1 MNPLQ
6 QLSDYLRRI
15 ERNLRLLTLARGS
28 AILCGAAL
36 AVTLALVLV
45 MNQLSFSDPSV
56 FYSRVILFLI
66 VAAALSAALITPL
79 LRLNTKRVARE
90 AERRNP
96 QLGERLLTF
105 VERRNANDPF
115 LPLLAA
121 DSLSLT
127 SAAGAETI
135 AAPSRSLAFG
145 SLALAAALVLLWLGM
160 RGPGYFGYGTSLLW
174 GVSKDESK
182 PFYSVSVAPGNQRVR
197 RHADQ
202 IIGAHLNGFFSHQA
216 SLFVRYASATKW
228 EETPMRPQPDA
239 AGFQFV
245 LVGIPEDVE
254 YYAVSNGIRSAT
266 AKLTAVDLPQVTHL
280 RVTYHFPSVYGRKDE
295 TEDPGGDLR
304 ALQGTV
310 ASLDIETDKPL
321 STGSIVLD
329 SGKPI
334 ELTGDGTAHH
344 ASVPIEKDGV
354 YHIATV
360 DGGQSVRLSDD
371 YFIEARKDSPPVI
384 SILRPNRDAR
394 ATPIEEVPVEL
405 QARDDNGVMALD
417 LHYSVNGG
425 PEQTRSVLNTRGARE
440 TRGSTLLTLEDFKL
454 VPGDIVTVYGTA
466 RDARTTARSDI
477 YFIEARPFD
486 LSYHQDQSAGNG
498 AGGQDDPKIAE
509 RQKEIIA
516 ATFNQIK
523 EEKRVPAT
531 DAENA
536 KYLAGVQTKLK
547 DEAQSLANRVK
558 ARQMTGNSAEFQQ
571 FVSNMESAVA
581 VMGPASDELKGQKW
595 HDALSPEQKALQ
607 YLLRAESIF
616 RDIQVQISKGGGGGG
631 DGGAASRDLE
641 GLTSLELDTQK
652 NQYESGSQSAADQK
666 QKEADE
672 ALKKL
677 EELAKRQ
684 QELAQQQQQS
694 KQNFQQRWE
703 QEMLRREAEKLRQ
716 KLEDLARNKQ
726 PQDSQQGS
734 QQQGAQGEQGQES
747 SQGESGQEGSGQQAS
762 GQQASGRQ
770 PGKSGSKQQASKQ
783 PQTGGS
789 SGGKFSPGTQQA
801 LQQALQ
807 NLTEAERKMGEAAS
821 HGDPTQAQR
830 AAEELNRAES
840 SMSQM
845 RRQQNGSEMGDVQ
858 DQARKLAEK
867 QKSFDERLRHN
878 FAGGASGTRSDKQN
892 QQLSGAMSDE
902 KRREIED
909 LHQLEHTLQQA
920 ARGMQNTQPDAA
932 RKLRDAIGEMQQN
945 ELESRMRWTVEALN
959 KGLGS
964 YAVMREAPVTREL
977 DDLKDK
983 LRDAASAMNNAG
995 KTGSSDEAMQQA
1007 LSRAQKLSRDL
1018 HAMAGQKPDDAG
1030 KPGDSGEQGKADGKG
1045 QGQQAGKGKGPQAGK
1060 GEGQQAGQGSQPG
1073 TSPGTAPGT
1082 SPGTSAS
1089 ASGQSGERS
1098 GASAQGGFGPVGPA
1112 GSGSWDAMNMGGRR
1126 PPDAATA
1133 QREYEEAVRELSR
1146 LEQSVRSDPATA
1158 KDMQTLLRDLQHL
1171 DPRRFP
1177 SDPQKLA
1184 ALEQQILAD
1193 AEQAELILRRK
1204 LDDAHGSVRTPSPQ
1218 NVPPGYANAVAEY
1231 FRRLSR

>member
-1 MNPLQ
+1 VNPLQ
-6 QLSDYLRRI
+6 QLSDYLRRL

-28 AILCGAAL
+28 AVLFGAAL
-36 AVTLALVLV
+36 VITLALVLI

-56 FYSRVILFLI
+56 FYSRVVLFLI
-66 VAAALSAALITPL
+66 LAAALSAALISPL
-79 LRLNTKRVARE
+79 LRMNQKRAARE
-90 AERRNP
+90 AERRHP
-96 QLGERLLTF
+96 ELGERLLTF
-105 VERRNANDPF
+105 VERRNAKDPF

-121 DSLSLT
+121 DSLSMT
-127 SAAGAETI
+127 SAAGVDTI
-135 AAPSRSLAFG
+135 AAPSRALAFG
-145 SLALAAALVLLWLGM
+145 SLALMAALVLLWLGM

-174 GVSKDESK
+174 GVSKEETK
-182 PFYSVSVAPGNQRVR
+182 PFYSVTLQPGNQRVR
-197 RHADQ
+197 RHSDQ
-202 IIGAHLNGFFSHQA
+202 IVSAHLNGFFSHQA

-228 EETPMRPQPDA
+228 EETAMRPQPDA
-239 AGFQFV
+239 AGFQFL
-245 LVGIPEDVE
+245 LVGLPEDVD
-254 YYAVSNGIRSAT
+254 YYVVSNDIHSAT

-280 RVTYHFPSVYGRKDE
+280 SVTYHFPAIYGRKDE

-304 ALQGTV
+304 AIQGTV
-310 ASLDIETDKPL
+310 AALDIETDKPL
-321 STGSIVLD
+321 SVGSIVLD
-329 SGKPI
+329 SGAPI
-334 ELTGDGTAHH
+334 ELTGSGTLHH
-344 ASVPIEKDGV
+344 ASVPIEKDGA

-360 DGGQSVRLSDD
+360 DGGQTVRLSDD
-371 YFIEARKDSPPVI
+371 YFIEARRDSPPVI

-425 PEQTRSVLNTRGARE
+425 PEQTRSVLSSRGSKDTRGTAML
-440 TRGSTLLTLEDFKL
+440 SLEEFKL
-454 VPGDIVTVYGTA
+454 TPGDIVTVYGTA
-466 RDARTTARSDI
+466 RDAKTTARSDI
-477 YFIEARPFD
+477 YFIEARPFE
-486 LSYHQDQSAGNG
+486 LSYHQEQSSGSG
-498 AGGQDDPKIAE
+498 SGGQDDPKIAE

-516 ATFNQIK
+516 ATFNQLK
-523 EEKRVPAT
+523 DEKRVAAT

-536 KYLAGVQTKLK
+536 KYLSGVQAKLK

-558 ARQMTGNSAEFQQ
+558 ARQIAGNNSEFQQ
-571 FVSNMESAVA
+571 FIANMESAVS

-631 DGGAASRDLE
+631 GGGGASRDLE

-703 QEMLRREAEKLRQ
+703 QEMLRREAEQLRQ

-726 PQDSQQGS
+726 KDS
-734 QQQGAQGEQGQES
+734 QQQGEQGDQGQES
-747 SQGESGQEGSGQQAS
+747 SQGEQGQQAQGQQGQQGSGKGQQAS
-762 GQQASGRQ
+762 GQQASGQ
-770 PGKSGSKQQASKQ
+770 SGAKQQASKQ
-783 PQTGGS
+783 QASGS
-789 SGGKFSPGTQQA
+789 AGGKFSPGTQQA
-801 LQQALQ
+801 LEQALQ
-807 NLTEAERKMGEAAS
+807 NLTEAEKRMGDAAS
-821 HGDPTQAQR
+821 HGDPSQAQR

-845 RRQQNGSEMGDVQ
+845 RHQQNGSEMGDVL
-858 DQARKLAEK
+858 DQARKLADK

-878 FAGGASGTRSDKQN
+878 FAGGASGNRSDKQN
-892 QQLSGAMSDE
+892 EQLSAQMSDE
-902 KRREIED
+902 KRREIDD

-932 RKLRDAIGEMQQN
+932 KKLRDAIGEMQQN
-945 ELESRMRWTVEALN
+945 ELESRMRWTMEALN

-983 LRDAASAMNNAG
+983 LRDAESAMGAG
-995 KTGSSDEAMQQA
+995 SKAGSGDEAMQQA
-1007 LSRAQKLSRDL
+1007 LARARKLSKDL
-1018 HAMAGQKPDDAG
+1018 HAMAGDRPGGDEG
-1030 KPGDSGEQGKADGKG
+1030 SKPGQGKDGKTSEGKSGQPGKSTGNSGEPSQASTG
-1045 QGQQAGKGKGPQAGK
+1045 QAGQQPGQQAG
-1060 GEGQQAGQGSQPG
+1060 EQAGQQPG
-1073 TSPGTAPGT
+1073 QQGGQQPGQRSGT
-1082 SPGTSAS
+1082 SSAGS
-1089 ASGQSGERS
+1089 
-1098 GASAQGGFGPVGPA
+1098 FGPVGPA
-1112 GSGSWDAMNMGGRR
+1112 GSGSWDAMNTGNRR

-1133 QREYEEAVRELSR
+1133 QREYEEAVRELGR
-1146 LEQSVRSDPATA
+1146 LGQSVSSDPATA
-1158 KDMQTLLRDLQHL
+1158 KDMQNLLRDLQHL
-1171 DPRRFP
+1171 DPRRFQA
-1177 SDPQKLA
+1177 DPQKLA

-1204 LDDAHGSVRTPSPQ
+1204 LDEAHGSIRTTSPQ
-1218 NVPPGYANAVAEY
+1218 NIPPGYGDAVAEY
-1231 FRRLSR
+1231 FRRLSH